1 MVKTQHL
8 PEPPP
13 IGTDSDLP
21 WLAKFH
27 VSSAELLKRLNVLSA
42 VVKTS
47 PTMPVFEGVLLEYYG
62 LDVLHLTA
70 TDGQTTLTERTAVGS
85 AGTKPWRLVV
95 PMATLLPLVKN
106 LPDQP
111 LTCSIMEG
119 EKMQEYSHGLTR
131 LHVATVN
138 GLFKIA
144 CLDVTDWPQ
153 LSKEN
158 AEPLAVR
165 LHVGE
170 LEAGLAA
177 TAPVVSSDELRP
189 AMTGVLVEVDPEHV
203 RLVATDGHRLNM
215 WTLKAGQDVDTVQ
228 RFIIPG
234 ASAKLLLKMLQRAV
248 GDFELKLT
256 QGTALVEMIANH
268 AEGWSWQ
275 TRLIDERYPDYQNV
289 IPLHQ
294 PNKLLVSR
302 QELRSAVNRT
312 RLYAGEKTV
321 RLLLEEKRAGG
332 ELEVWARDFDFDRES
347 HEQLNAHYE
356 GTRLEIGFNSAFL
369 LEELGLVPGAEL
381 QLEFSTPGRA
391 CLISGS
397 GQAPGEPEL
406 MALIMPVLLTN
417 QF

>member
-1 MVKTQHL
+1 ML
-8 PEPPP
+8 P
-13 IGTDSDLP
+13 IY
-21 WLAKFH
+21 
-27 VSSAELLKRLNVLSA
+27 
-42 VVKTS
+42 
-47 PTMPVFEGVLLEYYG
+47 EGVLLEYYG

-70 TDGQTTLTERTAVGS
+70 TDGQTTLTERVAVGL

-111 LTCSIMEG
+111 LTCSIIEG
-119 EKMQEYSHGLTR
+119 ENPHGYGPGLTR
-131 LHVATVN
+131 LHVATHN
-138 GLFKIA
+138 GLFKNA

-153 LSKEN
+153 VAKETT
-158 AEPLAVR
+158 EPLAIR

-170 LEAGLAA
+170 LEAGLSA
-177 TAPVVSSDELRP
+177 TVPVVSHDELRP
-189 AMTGVLVEVDPEHV
+189 AMTGVLVEVTTDEL
-203 RLVATDGHRLNM
+203 RLVATDGHRLNV
-215 WTLKAGQDVDTVQ
+215 WTIKAGQDVDTVQ
-228 RFIIPG
+228 RFVIPG
-234 ASAKLLLKMLQRAV
+234 ASAKLLLKMLQRAA

-289 IPLHQ
+289 IPISQ
-294 PNKLLVSR
+294 PNKLLVQR
-302 QELRSAVNRT
+302 KELHAAVNRT

-347 HEQLNAHYE
+347 HEQLSAHYE
-356 GTRLEIGFNSAFL
+356 GSRMEIGFNSAFL
-369 LEELGLVPGAEL
+369 LEELNLVPGAEL

-391 CLISGS
+391 CIISGS
-397 GQAPGEPEL
+397 GQAPGAPEL